1 MIAVLI
7 LALATSTV
15 SGVVH
20 DSTGAVVVGASVVV
34 RSASG
39 PERQTQTGPDGRFAV
54 ETPDAGDVTVIVRAG
69 GFAEKTERVSGA
81 DRNAALD
88 IEVTPAA
95 ILETVT
101 VTPNRREQ
109 RLGDTPASVS
119 VLTGDEIK
127 ASPAVVAD
135 DVLRAVPTF
144 SLFRRTSSLSS
155 HPTSQGVSLRG
166 IGPSG
171 VSRTLVLIDG
181 VPFNDP
187 FGGWVYWTRVP
198 LESTDRIEIVDGS
211 SSSLYG
217 NYAMGG
223 VINIVTS
230 RPARRTVEFKPQFGS
245 RNSPKADFFA
255 SDVWGKL
262 GVAVEGSVFNTDG
275 FPIVAAAERGPI
287 DINADLKYRNVN
299 SKVEYAPS
307 DRFNVFFRGGYFTE
321 DRTNGKIG
329 EVNDTRWKFANGG
342 VRLRLPDQS
351 ELQGRLFVD
360 AQQFHSTFLA
370 VTNSLTTRNLV
381 RLATDQH
388 VPTHSV
394 GGMAQWTRP
403 IGGGHVFGAGADWRW
418 VDGDSNEDAYVAAT
432 PQVVTGDPAVTIRP
446 LLSVQRSSGG
456 SQQSAGA
463 FLQDVFAPVPKLTV
477 TLSARVDH
485 WRNYDAH
492 NLETTVATGLPTAN
506 NRPSLPDRDDTVFS
520 PRVAALYH
528 IADRVSVWGDVST
541 GFRAPTL
548 NELYR
553 QFSVGAIVTRANDQL
568 GPERLVGGE
577 AGLNLA
583 PARNVTVRT
592 TWFDNRV
599 TNPVSNVTIGTN
611 LQQRQNLGETRIWGV
626 QTDVEYRYKA
636 VRVAGGYLY
645 NRAKVTDGG
654 AANAGLVGK
663 FLPQVPTHRGS
674 AQIVYASPKYATV
687 ALGMQFIGLQFDD
700 DQNVRAVLAAARA
713 EAGYSASTD
722 PGLPGYAVVD
732 VRASRAFGRNVEIFV
747 GVQNL
752 FDREYFVG
760 TQPDTIATPRLV
772 NGGVRLHFV
781 AR

>member
-1 MIAVLI
+1 M
-7 LALATSTV
+7 
-15 SGVVH
+15 
-20 DSTGAVVVGASVVV
+20 
-34 RSASG
+34 
-39 PERQTQTGPDGRFAV
+39 
-54 ETPDAGDVTVIVRAG
+54 
-69 GFAEKTERVSGA
+69 
-81 DRNAALD
+81 
-88 IEVTPAA
+88 
-95 ILETVT
+95 
-101 VTPNRREQ
+101 
-109 RLGDTPASVS
+109 
-119 VLTGDEIK
+119 
-127 ASPAVVAD
+127 
-135 DVLRAVPTF
+135 
-144 SLFRRTSSLSS
+144 
-155 HPTSQGVSLRG
+155 
-166 IGPSG
+166 
-171 VSRTLVLIDG
+171 
-181 VPFNDP
+181 
-187 FGGWVYWTRVP
+187 
-198 LESTDRIEIVDGS
+198 
-211 SSSLYG
+211 
-217 NYAMGG
+217 
-223 VINIVTS
+223 
-230 RPARRTVEFKPQFGS
+230 
-245 RNSPKADFFA
+245 
-255 SDVWGKL
+255 
-262 GVAVEGSVFNTDG
+262 
-275 FPIVAAAERGPI
+275 
-287 DINADLKYRNVN
+287 
-299 SKVEYAPS
+299 
-307 DRFNVFFRGGYFTE
+307 
-321 DRTNGKIG
+321 
-329 EVNDTRWKFANGG
+329 
-342 VRLRLPDQS
+342 
-351 ELQGRLFVD
+351 
-360 AQQFHSTFLA
+360 
-370 VTNSLTTRNLV
+370 
-381 RLATDQH
+381 
-388 VPTHSV
+388 
-394 GGMAQWTRP
+394 
-403 IGGGHVFGAGADWRW
+403 
-418 VDGDSNEDAYVAAT
+418 
-432 PQVVTGDPAVTIRP
+432 
-446 LLSVQRSSGG
+446 
-456 SQQSAGA
+456 
-463 FLQDVFAPVPKLTV
+463 